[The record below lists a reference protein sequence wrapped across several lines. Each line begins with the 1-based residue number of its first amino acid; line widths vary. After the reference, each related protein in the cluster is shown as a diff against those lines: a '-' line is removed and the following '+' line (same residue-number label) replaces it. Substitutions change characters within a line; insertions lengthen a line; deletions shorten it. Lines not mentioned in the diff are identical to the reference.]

1 MSAFMLPLEQYRR
14 DIDIL
19 SAWKRAISTFIS
31 DSTTATYQE
40 AYAYLEKQMQPG
52 GRLQFHDPEILYLEK
67 KTRGNRLKYES
78 TFLEYLQYTQEND
91 HLMAPTFTTYLQPH
105 VKKSL
110 IAKYI
115 QTNKQLRKVYK
126 NQQHEAEMLHDYA
139 RYSFCAGLQTS
150 IKVKNNSVSGAHSS
164 PYNSLYC
171 KSAHSTLTSG
181 CRAATS
187 YSNANNEKLL
197 AGNRHYWCPNVVLTD
212 LINHSQYSDRA
223 SIAQVMQRYQLHVPS
238 VEDVMACINSNT
250 RDYWRSDIST
260 KSIELYVKT
269 LDPLARASFL
279 YNGDLFHMAKHNP
292 LFVREFLN
300 SVSDVDAVTKVDTE
314 MVANMI
320 DGDTLIMGTL
330 ISSDYVGGRLIKD
343 VKKNTPDD
351 YNVLMAT
358 CLKIHNGFDAYSD
371 FVGAFVRPNVL
382 TPSIAYLPNMIRK
395 AVVTSDT
402 DSTISTCQWW
412 SEWFC
417 GREKLFSRKGFDIAY
432 TMTYLVSQTV
442 KHLLAQL
449 SVNFGVHKDRIGMLS
464 MKNEYF
470 FPLYSLTTN
479 AKHYFNY
486 TSACEG
492 NVYEKFKLDVKGVGL
507 RSSNAPPRVTSDLHK
522 YMMYIMDKTINE
534 GGLTS
539 HELYNPV
546 VCMEHSILHS
556 INSGKYEY
564 MKTQQ
569 IKQPSSYV
577 NGEEAA
583 GYQYYMMWLEV
594 FSPKYGFPDA
604 PPYRAVKIS
613 LDLHNRT
620 RLKAWL
626 DSIEDQAFKQRM
638 EAWLTR
644 TGKTSLTTLMLPEP
658 ALMANGVPKEVISA
672 VASRKLLADVM
683 RPFYLTIEA
692 AGISMLN
699 DNLTRLASDE
709 IHPARSSLV
718 QFVPETVAL
727 SEWRQAA

>member
-19 SAWKRAISTFIS
+19 SAWKRAIATFIS
-31 DSTTATYQE
+31 DSTTATYDE
-40 AYAYLEKQMQPG
+40 AHAYIERELRPG
-52 GRLQFHDPEILYLEK
+52 GRLKFHDPEILYLEK

-78 TFLEYLQYTQEND
+78 TFLEYLKYTQEND

-105 VKKSL
+105 VEKSL

-115 QTNKQLRKVYK
+115 QTNKALRKVYK
-126 NQQHEAEMLHDYA
+126 GQQHEAEMMQDHA

-164 PYNSLYC
+164 PYNALYC

-212 LINHSQYSDRA
+212 LINHSQYADRT
-223 SIAQVMQRYQLHVPS
+223 STRHVMQKYNLHYPTVA
-238 VEDVMACINSNT
+238 DVMECIHINT
-250 RDYWRSDIST
+250 RDYWRSDVSML
-260 KSIELYVKT
+260 SIEMYVKT
-269 LDPLARASFL
+269 LDPDVLASFL
-279 YNGDLFHMAKHNP
+279 YNGDLFNMAKYNP
-292 LFVREFLN
+292 EFTRSFLD
-300 SVSDVDAVTKVDTE
+300 SVSDVDATTLVDTK
-314 MVANMI
+314 MVEEMI
-320 DGDTLIMGTL
+320 DGDILIMGSL
-330 ISSDYVGGRLIKD
+330 VCSDYVGGRLIKD
-343 VKKNTPDD
+343 VKRDTPSD

-358 CLKIHNGFDAYSD
+358 CLKIKKGFDNVSD
-371 FVGAFVRPNVL
+371 FVGAFVRPNIM

-432 TMTYLVSQTV
+432 TMTYIVSQTV

-449 SVNFGVHKDRIGMLS
+449 SVNFGVHNDRIGMLS
-464 MKNEYF
+464 MKNEFF

-492 NVYEKFKLDVKGVGL
+492 NVYKQFKLDVKGVGL
-507 RSSNAPPRVTSDLHK
+507 RSSNAPPRVTTDLHN
-522 YMMYIMDKTINE
+522 YMQYIMNKTIYD
-534 GGLTS
+534 GGLTT

-546 VCMEHSILHS
+546 VCMENSILHS
-556 INSGKYEY
+556 INSGRYEY

-604 PPYRAVKIS
+604 PPYRAVKVS
-613 LDLHNRT
+613 LDLTNRT
-620 RLKAWL
+620 KLKAWL
-626 DSIEDQAFKQRM
+626 DSIEDVNFRNRM
-638 EAWLTR
+638 QEWLTR
-644 TGKTSLTTLMLPEP
+644 NGRSSLTTLMLPEP
-658 ALMANGVPKEVISA
+658 ALQSHGVPKEVISA

-709 IHPARSSLV
+709 IKPNRETLIE
-718 QFVPETVAL
+718 FVPETVAL
-727 SEWRQAA
+727 SDWRYAA